1 MKTIEETVEIME
13 GRITEELSQKI
24 NRVCLIQI
32 GTNEDAEFWT
42 VNFTVSKNRI
52 YKGKPKEDTAC
63 QIIVKELEDWFSII
77 NGETNP
83 TAAFMSGKIKI
94 EGDISTALKM
104 QSILSS

>member
-1 MKTIEETVEIME
+1 MKTIEETVQVME
-13 GRITEELSQKI
+13 GRITDELSQKI

-32 GTNEDAEFWT
+32 GSDESAEFWT
-42 VNFTVSKNRI
+42 VNFTKSANRI
-52 YKGKPKEDTAC
+52 YEGKPNEDTAC
-63 QIIVKELEDWFSII
+63 QIIVKNRDDWFSII

-83 TAAFMSGKIKI
+83 TAAFMHGKIKI